1 MLSRLLKRVH
11 TLIFSDLFSIL
22 IVLLAARQIST
33 VEKSTCD
40 VIVYIEGRSG
50 YIIGHYRRSLKI
62 ILFSQAL
69 C

>member
-1 MLSRLLKRVH
+1 MVRFTSSVERTLS
-11 TLIFSDLFSIL
+11 
-22 IVLLAARQIST
+22 LAARQISL
-33 VEKSTCD
+33 VEKSTGN

-62 ILFSQAL
+62 ILYSKAL